1 MATIKPTM
9 NPGVI
14 WARSAAIGNVTPPPQ
29 LKIDTGYF
37 FAEKPLHDNF
47 NSKLQ
52 QTDTMMV
59 HIQENGITTWDAV
72 TDYQEGGYTKE
83 GTITYMA
90 INPDVA
96 VIPYA
101 NKNKQ
106 PAITPT
112 YWERIYPTKKSVAN
126 DLINGDFQVWQR
138 GVAFLGITTTSEFTA
153 DRWMAFCMDP
163 TDSISVKRS
172 SHAYTA
178 TNIEVGNHDV
188 APFWL
193 VINASGLSDQIN
205 LQQRIENPVQF
216 ANKTYTVSFQT
227 KGIDIDSSHITIAA
241 RIVAVRGGVEIKV
254 GTYSMGTV
262 VSRPAVTGTRQ
273 KFVFTIDVPWA
284 ASDDMGDYD
293 ESYMELNIVMGKDA
307 FFSTTSMFHITEVKL
322 ERGAVATSFEGR
334 SREEEL
340 SLCQRYYQQAAGQT
354 EVRGYTDLTSNYV
367 AQTITF
373 ATLMRTTPTIVLT
386 TFASTNLDILG
397 LAFPRP
403 DGFVYSAKAAVAPGF
418 LMVECRYTADAEI

>member
-9 NPGVI
+9 HPGVI

-52 QTDTMMV
+52 QTDTMLV

-106 PAITPT
+106 PSLTPT
-112 YWERIYPTKKSVAN
+112 YWERIYPTKKSIAN

-138 GVAFLGITTTSEFTA
+138 GVAFLGITTSEFTA
-153 DRWMAFCMDP
+153 DRWTALCTNP
-163 TDSISVKRS
+163 IDSIIVKKS
-172 SHAYTA
+172 THVYTDI
-178 TNIEVGNHDV
+178 NIEAGHHDV
-188 APFWL
+188 APYWL
-193 VINASGLSDQIN
+193 AINASGLTNQIN
-205 LQQRIENPVQF
+205 LQQKVENPVQF
-216 ANKTYTVSFQT
+216 ANNTYTVSFQA
-227 KGIDIDSSHITIAA
+227 KGVDIDSSHVTIAA
-241 RIVAVRGGVEIKV
+241 RIIAVRAGVNLTI
-254 GTYSMGTV
+254 GAYSMGTV
-262 VSRPAVTGTRQ
+262 VSRPAVTGTRR
-273 KFVFTIDVPWA
+273 KLVFTIDVPWA
-284 ASDDMGDYD
+284 HLDDMGDYD
-293 ESYMELNIVMGKDA
+293 ESYMELNIVMGKDT
-307 FFSTTSMFHITEVKL
+307 FFSTSSVFHLTEIKL

-340 SLCQRYYQQAAGQT
+340 SLCQRYYQEAAGQT
-354 EVRGYTDLTSNYV
+354 EVRGYTDLTSNYI
-367 AQTITF
+367 AQTISF
-373 ATLMRTTPTIVLT
+373 ATLMRTTPTMVLT
-386 TFASTNLDILG
+386 TFSSTNVTNLG
-397 LAFPRP
+397 LAFPQP
-403 DGFVYSAKAAVAPGF
+403 DGFVYSVEATAPGF
-418 LMVECRYTADAEI
+418 CLVACRYTADAEL